1 VSQSKKK
8 HIFISYQ
15 RKDVSTV
22 KKLAQV
28 LEKSEKYSLWY
39 DQKLQGGQ
47 IWWDEIIRN
56 IQAADIVILVLSRNY
71 MKSKP
76 CELER
81 VYAKDLGKAII
92 PLQIDAGLQYSSLP
106 TDISKLQI
114 RKYSGQAEDY
124 QVLLDDID
132 ALSSPPLP
140 QNYRTPP
147 PAPISDPAGSKRNR
161 WFGAIGAIA
170 LVVLAI
176 TAVIAPNLNQNS
188 ETPRQPD
195 STPSLS
201 ATEAQGQ
208 LGNFDVRLQYGGQD
222 SFTIIVN
229 EESNLWGIRLNSS
242 GLENQLVLTERFPD
256 LQSLDYQLS
265 AGACLRFE
273 REGTTPVVP
282 MACDS
287 EQILRLT
294 LSPAEIFWFDASS
307 NLYLNVSLKHGD
319 SAPRLC
325 PHDNGSGDCQISFE
339 G

>member
-1 VSQSKKK
+1 
-8 HIFISYQ
+8 
-15 RKDVSTV
+15 
-22 KKLAQV
+22 
-28 LEKSEKYSLWY
+28 
-39 DQKLQGGQ
+39 
-47 IWWDEIIRN
+47 
-56 IQAADIVILVLSRNY
+56 
-71 MKSKP
+71 
-76 CELER
+76 
-81 VYAKDLGKAII
+81 
-92 PLQIDAGLQYSSLP
+92 
-106 TDISKLQI
+106 
-114 RKYSGQAEDY
+114 
-124 QVLLDDID
+124 
-132 ALSSPPLP
+132 
-140 QNYRTPP
+140 
-147 PAPISDPAGSKRNR
+147 
-161 WFGAIGAIA
+161 
-170 LVVLAI
+170 
-176 TAVIAPNLNQNS
+176 
-188 ETPRQPD
+188 
-195 STPSLS
+195 
-201 ATEAQGQ
+201 
-208 LGNFDVRLQYGGQD
+208 VRLQYGGQD

>member
-15 RKDVSTV
+15 RKDLSIV

-28 LEKSEKYSLWY
+28 LEKSGKYTLWY
-39 DQKLQGGQ
+39 DQNLKAGQ
-47 IWWDEIIRN
+47 NWWDEIIRN
-56 IQAADIVILVLSRNY
+56 IQEADIVILVLSRSY
-71 MKSKP
+71 LTSTP

-81 VYAKDLGKAII
+81 GYANALGKAII
-92 PLQIDAGLQYSSLP
+92 PLQVDAKLQYPSLP
-106 TDISKLQI
+106 KDISKLQI

-124 QVLLDDID
+124 QVLLEDID
-132 ALSSPPLP
+132 VLSSPPLP
-140 QNYRTPP
+140 QLRPIPP
-147 PAPISDPAGSKRNR
+147 PAPITKPIASQRNR

-170 LVVLAI
+170 LVVLVT
-176 TAVIAPNLNQNS
+176 TATLASNLNQNT
-188 ETPRQPD
+188 ETPRQSD

-201 ATEAQGQ
+201 ANEVVGQ
-208 LGNFDVRLQYGGQD
+208 LGSVDLRLQYGGQD

-229 EESNLWGIRLNSS
+229 QDSNLWGLRLSSS
-242 GLENQLVLTERFPD
+242 GLANELVLSEIFPYI
-256 LQSLDYQLS
+256 QGADYQLP

-273 REGTTPVVP
+273 REGTNPVVP
-282 MACDS
+282 LACDT
-287 EQILRLT
+287 EQILRRT

-307 NLYLNVSLKHGD
+307 NLYLDVSLKHGD

-325 PHDNGSGDCQISFE
+325 PHDNGSGNCQISFE